1 MSTPTSERVNPEGF
15 TGREGLNPS
24 QQPREVD
31 GKFAEK
37 EGSAPEVTLT
47 KRGIPKEISDFEA
60 FVDLAVGRELS
71 RGEESRLDILYYKL
85 EALRVRHEGDQI
97 LSVYRT
103 LDPDIDKLHVVAGN
117 GSDGYSAEL
126 YGIVRKSTGPN
137 TVHLPTATEI
147 SVFDS
152 HCRAL
157 KVPEAMEGVYER
169 SGEQDDYL
177 RDIWVVTDEAE

>member
-1 MSTPTSERVNPEGF
+1 MSTATPE
-15 TGREGLNPS
+15 
-24 QQPREVD
+24 QPREAD
-31 GKFAEK
+31 GKFSEK
-37 EGSAPEVTLT
+37 EGTPPEVTLS
-47 KRGIPKEISDFEA
+47 KRGIPKEIVEFEA

-97 LSVYRT
+97 LGVFRS
-103 LDPDIDKLHVVAGN
+103 LDPDIESLHVVAGN

-126 YGIVRKSTGPN
+126 YGIVRKSTGSG
-137 TVHLPTATEI
+137 TVHLPTAAEV
-147 SVFDS
+147 SVFEA

-157 KVPEAMEGVYER
+157 KVPEAMEGVYEK

-177 RDIWVVTDEAE
+177 RDIWVVSDEDE